1 MSDAYR
7 ASAFELSRLWQK
19 AFAEQRADA
28 LPGEQPYFRQQLLS
42 MRTRVEHLVSR
53 IQVDMPHMT
62 VHDVTHLDAL
72 WEIASIIAAKAL
84 I

>member
-1 MSDAYR
+1 
-7 ASAFELSRLWQK
+7 
-19 AFAEQRADA
+19 
-28 LPGEQPYFRQQLLS
+28 

-72 WEIASIIAAKAL
+72 WEIASI
-84 I
+84 